1 MKGKVLFTATV
12 DSHITQFHLPFL
24 KWFKENGYEVHVA
37 TNGKEKIPYCD
48 VKHVVC
54 FERNPF
60 KIKNLKAIKQLK
72 KICEEEQFN
81 IIHTHTPMGSVVTR
95 IAALRSRKK
104 YNSRVI
110 YTAHGFHF
118 FAGAPIINWILFY
131 PVEKILSKYTDT
143 IITINRED
151 YDLAKRKFKKCKNIE
166 YVPGVGIDFLKFDN
180 NSISASIKNELKKS
194 LGIKNGDFIITCVA
208 RLDKNKNQG
217 FLVDVISELLKK
229 ENNIKLLL
237 VGPDECNGLYHK
249 KVKDLKLDKSV
260 LFLGKR
266 NDIPEILSISNV
278 VVSASFREGLPVN
291 VMEAMSAGLPVVGL
305 GCRGIK
311 DLIEDGTNGFIIDIN
326 TKNKK
331 ELFVSKILEYY
342 YNKELCEKTAQAN
355 KSKIKQYSLDT
366 ILEKMN
372 KIYNKKSRI
381 LHLLSSSS
389 YSGAENVACTLINTM
404 KNDYDFIYCS
414 PNGEIETI
422 LQKKDIVYEPLKK
435 LNIKE
440 LKKIIMKVNPDVIH
454 AHDFKAS
461 VIAGTLNRY
470 AKIISHIHKNDPKMK
485 RITYKS
491 IIFGLF
497 IRRFKLIVGVS
508 NSIYDEFCFSNLLNG
523 KFVTLSNY
531 INKDE
536 IINKS
541 KIYDVRKDYDLL
553 FFGRLSEEKNPIEFI
568 NIVKGINNS
577 KIKCLMIGD
586 GDLKEECKKIIK
598 NYNLDNNIEML
609 GFLENPF
616 PYLPKCKICIMPS
629 KFEGF
634 GLAAIEASVF
644 NIPVFNSGVGGLKN
658 IFEDDK
664 YLICENT
671 EDYVK
676 KITEILKKGYKTNDK
691 IIKKYCDPISYQK
704 SIKSI
709 YDKVI

>member
-249 KVKDLKLDKSV
+249 KVKDLKLDK
-260 LFLGKR
+260 
-266 NDIPEILSISNV
+266 
-278 VVSASFREGLPVN
+278 
-291 VMEAMSAGLPVVGL
+291 
-305 GCRGIK
+305 
-311 DLIEDGTNGFIIDIN
+311 
-326 TKNKK
+326 
-331 ELFVSKILEYY
+331 
-342 YNKELCEKTAQAN
+342 
-355 KSKIKQYSLDT
+355 
-366 ILEKMN
+366 
-372 KIYNKKSRI
+372 
-381 LHLLSSSS
+381 
-389 YSGAENVACTLINTM
+389 
-404 KNDYDFIYCS
+404 
-414 PNGEIETI
+414 
-422 LQKKDIVYEPLKK
+422 
-435 LNIKE
+435 
-440 LKKIIMKVNPDVIH
+440 
-454 AHDFKAS
+454 
-461 VIAGTLNRY
+461 
-470 AKIISHIHKNDPKMK
+470 
-485 RITYKS
+485 
-491 IIFGLF
+491 
-497 IRRFKLIVGVS
+497 
-508 NSIYDEFCFSNLLNG
+508 
-523 KFVTLSNY
+523 
-531 INKDE
+531 
-536 IINKS
+536 
-541 KIYDVRKDYDLL
+541 
-553 FFGRLSEEKNPIEFI
+553 
-568 NIVKGINNS
+568 
-577 KIKCLMIGD
+577 
-586 GDLKEECKKIIK
+586 
-598 NYNLDNNIEML
+598 
-609 GFLENPF
+609 
-616 PYLPKCKICIMPS
+616 
-629 KFEGF
+629 
-634 GLAAIEASVF
+634 
-644 NIPVFNSGVGGLKN
+644 
-658 IFEDDK
+658 
-664 YLICENT
+664 
-671 EDYVK
+671 
-676 KITEILKKGYKTNDK
+676 
-691 IIKKYCDPISYQK
+691 
-704 SIKSI
+704 
-709 YDKVI
+709 